1 MEILSSEI
9 YEKKVRPVKV
19 LQFGEGNFLRAFI
32 DWFFQKFND
41 EADFNGGIVVVQPLP
56 QGRISELSQQ
66 NGLYT
71 LVLEGIQ
78 NDELKKEKQVIDVL
92 EDFVNPYT
100 DYSSFL
106 NYAKNP
112 ELKMIV
118 SNTTEAGIIL
128 NENDIEDTVVSDSY
142 PGKLLS
148 FLKFRYDFFDGDP
161 DKGFFIVPCELI
173 DFNGSKLKDI
183 LNQLSHLR
191 HYSDSFIHWLNTA
204 NLYYNTLVDRIVP
217 GYPADN
223 ITKLEKENGYKDHNI
238 VKGELFHLWVVE
250 GDKKIRQFI
259 PIDSVHLNI
268 VLTDNVKPYKERKV
282 KILNGAHTCM
292 VPIAYQYGIDTVG
305 QMMETK
311 PLCSFLEQFLQQ
323 EVWPTLKLPQSEK
336 ETFTKDVMERFKNP
350 TIHHK
355 LLTISLNSMSKYK
368 TRVLPSAIEYYNITH
383 NLPKH
388 CLFSLSALFVMFSL
402 KNEDGTSLIQDNPE
416 FINFWHTEWKK
427 QDISTI
433 AEDALSLKHWEYD
446 FSTMKGSKECVINY
460 IQDIQSIGI
469 IEALQKNFN
478 L

>member
-1 MEILSSEI
+1 M
-9 YEKKVRPVKV
+9 
-19 LQFGEGNFLRAFI
+19 
-32 DWFFQKFND
+32 
-41 EADFNGGIVVVQPLP
+41 VVQPLP

-128 NENDIEDTVVSDSY
+128 NENDIDDTVVSDSY

-238 VKGELFHLWVVE
+238 VKGE
-250 GDKKIRQFI
+250 
-259 PIDSVHLNI
+259 
-268 VLTDNVKPYKERKV
+268 T
-282 KILNGAHTCM
+282 
-292 VPIAYQYGIDTVG
+292 
-305 QMMETK
+305 
-311 PLCSFLEQFLQQ
+311 
-323 EVWPTLKLPQSEK
+323 
-336 ETFTKDVMERFKNP
+336 
-350 TIHHK
+350 
-355 LLTISLNSMSKYK
+355 
-368 TRVLPSAIEYYNITH
+368 LPSSRYV
-383 NLPKH
+383 
-388 CLFSLSALFVMFSL
+388 LSAGRHRAEHGRGLLDKRHLDSRRRHAHGGRRQSQAPVQRSP
-402 KNEDGTSLIQDNPE
+402 DGRIRTKGPAPRRYRSWGTIRSSPRRSTRTMPDVVCG
-416 FINFWHTEWKK
+416 TKASRTVSTKK
-427 QDISTI
+427 R
-433 AEDALSLKHWEYD
+433 
-446 FSTMKGSKECVINY
+446 
-460 IQDIQSIGI
+460 
-469 IEALQKNFN
+469 EADESR
-478 L
+478 